1 MFNAQVTF
9 MRVLRTTV
17 FRNLWTWQ
25 FISVTHYVEHG
36 ALQRVDG
43 LNV

>member
-1 MFNAQVTF
+1 MFNVQLTF
-9 MRVLRTTV
+9 MKVLRATV
-17 FRNLWTWQ
+17 LRNLWTWQ

-36 ALQRVDG
+36 ALQRVGG